1 MLGLVAATGAVNG
14 CASTWDTITDRDFR
28 KAPFTR
34 TFGTEDPMTVL
45 RTKIDGDAR
54 ARAMRT
60 LKEPAAHR
68 GTPAEQDEALQILGH
83 AATTNPSPV
92 IRAAAVD
99 ALGRFKDARALPL
112 LIAAYHKADGLD
124 DKAKSAAGRDA
135 ELVPVA
141 ARGVAAPDPFAL
153 TGPTGFPPEFVVGVR
168 SRVIA
173 ALAKTDKP
181 EAVKFLAQVATGKN
195 QSESDDQKV
204 RVAAVRGL
212 GQMRHK
218 EAVVALAQVLK
229 TDGKRDILL
238 SDTAHEGLVELTG
251 KKLPA
256 DGDKWAEVIQ
266 AGFVVQP
273 EPSGFRRVL
282 GSITP

>member
-1 MLGLVAATGAVNG
+1 MLGLVAATGGVSG
-14 CASTWDTITDRDFR
+14 CASTWDTVTGRDFR
-28 KAPFTR
+28 KAPFAH
-34 TFGTEDPMTVL
+34 TFSSEDPMTVL
-45 RTKIDGDAR
+45 RTKVDGDAR
-54 ARAMRT
+54 TRAMRN
-60 LKEPAAHR
+60 LKEPAANR
-68 GTPAEQDEALQILGH
+68 GTAAEQDEALQILGH

-112 LIAAYHKADGLD
+112 LIAAYHKADGLN
-124 DKAKSAAGRDA
+124 DKAKTAGRDTD
-135 ELVPVA
+135 LVPVA
-141 ARGVAAPDPFAL
+141 ARGDLTPDPFPL

-168 SRVIA
+168 SRAIA
-173 ALAKTDKP
+173 ALAKTDQP
-181 EAVKFLAQVATGKN
+181 EAVKFLAQVATGPAPTDA
-195 QSESDDQKV
+195 DDKKV

-218 EAVVALAQVLK
+218 EAVIALAQVLK

-273 EPSGFRRVL
+273 EPSGFRRAL
-282 GSITP
+282 GAITP